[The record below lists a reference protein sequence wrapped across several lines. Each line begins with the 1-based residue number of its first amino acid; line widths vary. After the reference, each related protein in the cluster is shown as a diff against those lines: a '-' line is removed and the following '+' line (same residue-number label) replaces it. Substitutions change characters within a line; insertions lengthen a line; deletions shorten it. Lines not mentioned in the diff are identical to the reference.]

1 MPIFEVRFTQVLLY
15 REKLTESKLQINK
28 SLFPFVCCAQ
38 FLSNEPW
45 YFLFLGIGFAS
56 AVIVFLVNCDY
67 NVLLTWSF
75 YYLFSSFTSVL
86 PWSKCDNDWNTADC
100 STGHRRAGTVT
111 VLNQTLTSSYNESY
125 RNVTLGTIVENGTVT
140 AAKSFVSD
148 PVTEFWE

>member
-1 MPIFEVRFTQVLLY
+1 MEWPIYTGFTEQRKTHRIKAPNQWILI
-15 REKLTESKLQINK
+15 S
-28 SLFPFVCCAQ
+28 VCMLCSV
-38 FLSNEPW
+38 SNEPRC
-45 YFLFLGIGFAS
+45 LFPGIGFAS

-111 VLNQTLTSSYNESY
+111 VMNQTLTSGYNESFS
-125 RNVTLGTIVENGTVT
+125 NITMGTIVENGTVT